1 MDIAIIGGGP
11 AGLYLAQLLKN
22 EYDVRVFEEHSSVGM
37 PAHCTGLVTKDVLNF
52 VNGNVV
58 LNRIKGAHIH
68 ALNEMITVEKKDY
81 AAYVIDRPLFDKY
94 IYENVRENVL
104 LNMRVKGIEIKGVK
118 YLVKS
123 KDEYESK
130 ILVGAD
136 GARSFIRGMVY
147 NKKIPLLNGVQF
159 SIKSD
164 EYLGDYVHIFLDR
177 KYSQG
182 FFSWLVPRED
192 DVLAGLA
199 TYDNHPLERMRSFL
213 RHVSPNAEI
222 KEKFAGQIPI
232 GTLPFRAKNNL
243 FLTGDAALFIKATSG
258 GGLYYGLTGSK
269 ILAKS
274 IIERSSYE
282 KNISGIVKELKRDYI
297 IHKIFSRLNDVE
309 LSKII
314 SLLKE
319 ESLIQTI
326 NEYGDIDRPS
336 ILAKK
341 LIFNKKTIPFYPL
354 FFSAF
359 LKSFFF

>member
-22 EYDVRVFEEHSSVGM
+22 EYDVRVFEEHDSVGI

-68 ALNEMITVEKKDY
+68 ALNEKITVEKRDY

-94 IYENVRENVL
+94 IYENVQENVL
-104 LNMRVKGIEIKGVK
+104 LNTRVKGIEIMGGK

-123 KDEYESK
+123 RKEYESK

-147 NKKIPLLNGVQF
+147 NKKIPMLNGVQF

-177 KYSQG
+177 KYSKG

-192 DVLAGLA
+192 DILAGLG
-199 TYDNHPLERMRSFL
+199 TYDNHPVERMKSFL

-232 GTLPFRAKNNL
+232 GTLPVHGKDNL

-258 GGLYYGLTGSK
+258 GGLYYGLTGTK

-274 IIERSSYE
+274 IVEKSSYE
-282 KNISGIVKELKRDYI
+282 KNINEMLKELKMDYF
-297 IHKIFSRLNDVE
+297 IHRMFSKMGDGE
-309 LSKII
+309 
-314 SLLKE
+314 LLKIMSMLKD
-319 ESLIQTI
+319 ESVIEAI

-336 ILAKK
+336 TVMKK
-341 LIFNKKTIPFYPL
+341 LIFNKKTIPFYPV

-359 LKSFFF
+359 LKSFLT